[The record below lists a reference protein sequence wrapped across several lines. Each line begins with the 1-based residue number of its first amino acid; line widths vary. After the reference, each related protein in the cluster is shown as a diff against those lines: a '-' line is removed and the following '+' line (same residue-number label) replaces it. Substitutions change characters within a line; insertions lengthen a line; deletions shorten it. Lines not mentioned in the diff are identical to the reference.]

1 MSKNTAN
8 VLYFMDGIGNAG
20 GIQEMAV
27 KWMENTDWEKVHID
41 ILSYDTGKKDNY
53 SERVG
58 QYGCKV

>member
-41 ILSYDTGKKDNY
+41 ILS
-53 SERVG
+53 
-58 QYGCKV
+58 